1 MEINAW
7 LGRVSAVLLVG
18 LASFGVCRAET
29 DLFAYVTNEWYQC
42 RKDNVLRVAV
52 ERLADNPRDVVGLLL
67 MLEYDMAYARNE
79 AYTNSI
85 EKFRAVAETISTPEF
100 KKSSQF
106 LSLDLDSLMLFATNS
121 PKSEL
126 SQEDIDKANE
136 IRKPMNFLEE
146 FKALDEDGL
155 TATNTLRRAAPAL
168 IFR

>member
-1 MEINAW
+1 MSAW

-18 LASFGVCRAET
+18 LASFGACGAET
-29 DLFAYVTNEWYQC
+29 DLFNYVTNEWYQC

-146 FKALDEDGL
+146 FKALGEDGL
-155 TATNTLRRAAPAL
+155 TATNTLRRSPP
-168 IFR
+168 R

>member
-85 EKFRAVAETISTPEF
+85 ERCRRVAEDVNSPVFGECKEF
-100 KKSSQF
+100 HF
-106 LSLDLDSLMLFATNS
+106 MDLDSLLLFATNS
-121 PKSEL
+121 LDSEL
-126 SQEDIDKANE
+126 SQSDIDKENSQHVS
-136 IRKPMNFLEE
+136 MHFLEE
-146 FKALDEDGL
+146 FKALDDDGL

>member
-1 MEINAW
+1 MSAW
-7 LGRVSAVLLVG
+7 LGRVSAVLIVG
-18 LASFGVCRAET
+18 LASFGACGAET
-29 DLFAYVTNEWYQC
+29 DLFNYVTNEWYQC

-146 FKALDEDGL
+146 FKALDDDGL

>member
-7 LGRVSAVLLVG
+7 LGRASAVLLVG
-18 LASFGVCRAET
+18 LASFGACRAET

-67 MLEYDMAYARNE
+67 MLEYDMAYARNDE
-79 AYTNSI
+79 FTNSI
-85 EKFRAVAETISTPEF
+85 ERLRTAVVCVGTPEF
-100 KKSSQF
+100 RKRRDFF
-106 LSLDLDSLMLFATNS
+106 LLGLDSLVFCATNELS
-121 PKSEL
+121 QEL

-146 FKALDEDGL
+146 FKALDDDGL
-155 TATNTLRRAAPAL
+155 TATNTLRRTAPAL

>member
-7 LGRVSAVLLVG
+7 LDRVSAVLIVG
-18 LASFGVCRAET
+18 LAPFGACRAET
-29 DLFAYVTNEWYQC
+29 DLFNSVTNEWYQC

-106 LSLDLDSLMLFATNS
+106 LSLDLDSLMLFATNY

-146 FKALDEDGL
+146 FKALDDDGL
-155 TATNTLRRAAPAL
+155 TATNTLRRTAPAL

>member
-1 MEINAW
+1 MSAW

-18 LASFGVCRAET
+18 LASFGARGAET
-29 DLFAYVTNEWYQC
+29 ALFAYVTNEWYQC

-100 KKSSQF
+100 
-106 LSLDLDSLMLFATNS
+106 
-121 PKSEL
+121 
-126 SQEDIDKANE
+126 
-136 IRKPMNFLEE
+136 
-146 FKALDEDGL
+146 
-155 TATNTLRRAAPAL
+155 
-168 IFR
+168 